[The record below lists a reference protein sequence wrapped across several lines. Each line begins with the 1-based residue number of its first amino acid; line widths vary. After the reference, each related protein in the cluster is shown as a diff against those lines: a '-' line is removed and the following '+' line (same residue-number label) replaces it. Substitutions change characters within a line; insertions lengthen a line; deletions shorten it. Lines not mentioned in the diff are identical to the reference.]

1 MARLP
6 LKFATVGDLV
16 LDAEVSPHI
25 EREDADLI
33 AMLRDTD
40 VTVGNFETTIVDT
53 NTFDGW
59 PEAEPGGSWLVT
71 SPRSASDLAD
81 LGVDM
86 VSRANNHATDWSV
99 AGLRSTTTH
108 LDAAGIV
115 HAGAGATL
123 AGARQPAYFPT
134 QAGRVALVSV
144 ATRFQT
150 ASRATDAFG
159 AVPARPGINGIRST
173 RVEQVSAAHFATLRA
188 VRDSLPV
195 YSHKSGALERDDRT
209 GTVTIGSTRFALAE
223 SEEAIGPKWELD
235 TEDVSEFLLSVRQA
249 RQTADFVMCAIHT
262 HEPGNLSERPPEFL
276 EDLARQAID
285 MGADAVLGH
294 GPHQVRAVEMYNGRP
309 IFYSLGNFI
318 FMQNRQWPLTAEAW
332 RKTGA
337 DPAVTTPAE
346 MLEMKRS
353 TGPFRG
359 SQWYES
365 VMVRGVIDGGRAA
378 EIELVPVDLNAGSER
393 HWDRGIPSRATG
405 SDAVRI
411 LEHLRGLSAEYGT
424 EIEITADGIGRI
436 VLPAAS
442 TWAR

>member
-1 MARLP
+1 MTRHP
-6 LKFATVGDLV
+6 LRFAAIGDLV
-16 LDAEVSPHI
+16 LDAEVTPHI
-25 EREDADLI
+25 ERESADLV
-33 AMLRDTD
+33 AMLRDAD

-71 SPRSASDLAD
+71 SPKSADDLAD
-81 LGVDM
+81 LGIDM

-108 LDAAGIV
+108 LDAASIA

-134 QAGRVALVSV
+134 QAGRVALVSA
-144 ATRFQT
+144 ATRYQT
-150 ASRATDAFG
+150 ASRAIDAFG

-173 RVEQVSAAHFATLRA
+173 RIEQVSAAHLATLRD
-188 VRDSLPV
+188 VRDSLPA
-195 YSHKSGALERDDRT
+195 YSHKSGSLERDDRT
-209 GTVTIGSTRFALAE
+209 GTVTIGSTRFALAAKK
-223 SEEAIGPKWELD
+223 EAIGPKWELD
-235 TEDVSEFLLSVRQA
+235 ADDVSEFLLSVRQA
-249 RQTADFVMCAIHT
+249 RQTADVVMCAIHT
-262 HEPGNLSERPPEFL
+262 HEPGNLSERPPDFL

-294 GPHQVRAVEMYNGRP
+294 GPHQLRAVEMYKGRP

-337 DPAVTTPAE
+337 DPAATTPAE

-353 TGPFRG
+353 KGPFRG
-359 SQWYES
+359 TQWYES
-365 VMVRGVIDGGRAA
+365 LLVRGVIDGGRAA
-378 EIELVPVDLNAGSER
+378 EIELVPVDLNANTKR
-393 HWDRGIPSRATG
+393 HWDRGIPSRATD

-411 LEHLRGLSAEYGT
+411 LEHMRDLSAEYGT
-424 EIEITADGIGRI
+424 EIEITANGVGRI
-436 VLPAAS
+436 VLPVAHRS
-442 TWAR
+442 ER